1 MAGLISAKSTLG
13 EIQQSNMLPLIN
25 YSHYD
30 TEKEEKSLANEQML
44 RKKPGNNDMIN
55 RSRSEQEKEQ
65 IMKSKH
71 QEIQISTI
79 NLNTNNEQNLA
90 QAKKNNK
97 NNQINDTENLNSS
110 KNFLSFFYD
119 FPSY

>member
-30 TEKEEKSLANEQML
+30 TEKEDKSLANDHML
-44 RKKPGNNDMIN
+44 RKKSGTNDMTN

-79 NLNTNNEQNLA
+79 NLNSNNEQNLT
-90 QAKKNNK
+90 QAKKNNNK
-97 NNQINDTENLNSS
+97 NNQINDMENLNSS
-110 KNFLSFFYD
+110 KIF
-119 FPSY
+119 